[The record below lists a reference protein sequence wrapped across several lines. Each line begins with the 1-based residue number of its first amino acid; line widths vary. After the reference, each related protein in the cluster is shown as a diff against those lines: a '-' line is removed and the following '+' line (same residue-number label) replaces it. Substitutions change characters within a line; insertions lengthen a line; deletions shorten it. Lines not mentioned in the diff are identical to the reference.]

1 MTGEL
6 RLSGPPMGS
15 YVLFGPSPT
24 PLCLLCCPRG
34 HVRPYAPLLLI
45 LIPYIIYLIVISFV
59 SRASIRPDK
68 CVRNDGVSRT
78 LGTFLRVV
86 ILVGSDLQPLKMKS
100 HLSRPGRIVVL
111 TGVPLSTGASSGG
124 NRGFA
129 PPTLSPHAVGQ
140 VGHSDR
146 GVIVRAAG
154 RVDSRVESVDGLT

>member
-1 MTGEL
+1 MYFL
-6 RLSGPPMGS
+6 VLPP
-15 YVLFGPSPT
+15 LPFA
-24 PLCLLCCPRG
+24 LCLLCCPRG
-34 HVRPYAPLLLI
+34 HVRPCAPLLLI

-129 PPTLSPHAVGQ
+129 PPTLSPQRLSARCGP
-140 VGHSDR
+140 SRAFRPR
-146 GVIVRAAG
+146 GDCQGWWVFADDA
-154 RVDSRVESVDGLT
+154 